1 MIGKRED
8 SMANIKQENFK
19 RIAESRTNK
28 ILESISK
35 LKQFKNTSF
44 YEYTDEQ
51 IESIFNAIQSEL
63 DKQREEFMK
72 ESKSPRR
79 FEL

>member
-1 MIGKRED
+1 MT
-8 SMANIKQENFK
+8 NIKQENFK

-28 ILESISK
+28 IIDSISK

-63 DKQREEFMK
+63 DKQREEFKK
-72 ESKSPRR
+72 ESKASRR

>member
-1 MIGKRED
+1 MT
-8 SMANIKQENFK
+8 NIKQENFK

-28 ILESISK
+28 IIDSISK

-51 IESIFNAIQSEL
+51 IEAIFNAIQSEL
-63 DKQREEFMK
+63 DKQREEFKK
-72 ESKSPRR
+72 ENKSPRR
-79 FEL
+79 FELW

>member
-1 MIGKRED
+1 MT
-8 SMANIKQENFK
+8 NIKQENFK

-28 ILESISK
+28 IIDSISK

-63 DKQREEFMK
+63 DKQREEFKK
-72 ESKSPRR
+72 ESKVSRR

>member
-1 MIGKRED
+1 MT
-8 SMANIKQENFK
+8 NIKQENFK

-28 ILESISK
+28 IIDAISK

-63 DKQREEFMK
+63 DKQREEFKK
-72 ESKSPRR
+72 ENKAPRR
-79 FEL
+79 FELW

>member
-1 MIGKRED
+1 MT
-8 SMANIKQENFK
+8 NIKQENFK

-28 ILESISK
+28 IIDSISK

-63 DKQREEFMK
+63 DKQREEFKK
-72 ESKSPRR
+72 ESKASRR
-79 FEL
+79 FELW